1 MKLLVLSY
9 DTLPGTAA
17 SLTEEA
23 RERGLQVECV
33 ELKSLMSQ
41 SKRSLSR
48 RSRFVQSAKE
58 LLGAVYKA
66 YDPLDYTFIT
76 ALTHY
81 INESDID
88 TVICTDAY
96 SVKVMSLSKQAGLD
110 PLCYAVISDYEAA
123 TLSNPTLLDGYFI
136 AQEELKY
143 YMIRHGIGS
152 DRLYNYGLPIPKS
165 FRRTLGKWAARNY
178 LFIPQNKRVYLVL
191 TGGMGYDEVTG
202 ICSEMLDAEDE
213 DFLLYILLP
222 RDSEIGG
229 MGYDEVTGICS
240 EMLDAEDEDFLLY
253 ILLPRDSEIR
263 DRLEQKYKGRDS
275 IRVIALTR
283 HLNIYMEGA
292 DAVLSHPKAFESYE
306 AAAVGAP
313 LVHILPP
320 SGAERRIAEFFADR
334 EMSLK
339 AASIRDSIA
348 QARRLA
354 REKAVAER
362 MRHVQSRYIRG
373 DASQRIMETILKKT
387 DYH

>member
-9 DTLPGTAA
+9 DALPGAGA

-33 ELKSLMSQ
+33 ELKNLMSR
-41 SKRSLSR
+41 SMRSLSR
-48 RSRFVQSAKE
+48 SSRFMQKAKE

-81 INESDID
+81 INSSDID

-96 SVKVMSLSKQAGLD
+96 SVKVMSLSKQAGLT

-123 TLSNPTLLDGYFI
+123 SLSSTSMLDGYFI

-143 YMIRHGIGS
+143 YMIRRGVGS
-152 DRLYNYGLPIPKS
+152 DKLYNYGLPIPKS

-178 LFIPQNKRVYLVL
+178 LVIPQDKRVYLVM
-191 TGGMGYDEVTG
+191 TGGMGYDEVTA
-202 ICSEMLDAEDE
+202 ICAEMMEAEDE
-213 DFLLYILLP
+213 DFLLYLLLP
-222 RDSEIGG
+222 RDS
-229 MGYDEVTGICS
+229 D
-240 EMLDAEDEDFLLY
+240 L
-253 ILLPRDSEIR
+253 R
-263 DRLEQKYKGRDS
+263 DRLLEKYRRNDS
-275 IRVIALTR
+275 IRVITLTKN
-283 HLNIYMEGA
+283 LNVYMEGA
-292 DAVLSHPKAFESYE
+292 DVVLSRPRVFESYE
-306 AAAVGAP
+306 AAVARAP

-320 SGAERRIAEFFADR
+320 KGAERRIAEFFADR

-339 AASIRDSIA
+339 AASVRESIK
-348 QARRLA
+348 QARRLT

-362 MRHVQSRYIRG
+362 MRHVQSRYVRG
-373 DASQRIMETILKKT
+373 DAAQRIVETILNTQQKHKG
-387 DYH
+387 

>member
-123 TLSNPTLLDGYFI
+123 TLSNPTLMDGYFI

-191 TGGMGYDEVTG
+191 T
-202 ICSEMLDAEDE
+202 
-213 DFLLYILLP
+213 
-222 RDSEIGG
+222 GG

>member
-9 DTLPGTAA
+9 NTLPGTGV

-33 ELKSLMSQ
+33 ELKNLMSQ
-41 SKRSLSR
+41 SMRSLSR
-48 RSRFVQSAKE
+48 SSRFVQRAKE
-58 LLGAVYKA
+58 LLGSVYKA

-96 SVKVMSLSKQAGLD
+96 SVKVMSLSKQAGLT

-123 TLSNPTLLDGYFI
+123 SLSGATMLDGYFI

-143 YMIRHGIGS
+143 YMIRRGIGS
-152 DRLYNYGLPIPKS
+152 DKLYNYGLPIPKS

-178 LFIPQNKRVYLVL
+178 LVIPQDKRVYLVL

-202 ICSEMLDAEDE
+202 ICTEMLGAEEE
-213 DFLLYILLP
+213 DFLLYLLLL
-222 RDSEIGG
+222 RDS
-229 MGYDEVTGICS
+229 D
-240 EMLDAEDEDFLLY
+240 
-253 ILLPRDSEIR
+253 IR
-263 DRLEQKYKGRDS
+263 DRLQQKYKGADC
-275 IRVIALTR
+275 IRIITLTKN
-283 HLNIYMEGA
+283 LNIYMEGA
-292 DAVLSHPKAFESYE
+292 DVVLSRPRAFESYE

-320 SGAERRIAEFFADR
+320 KGAERRIAEFFADK

-339 AASIRDSIA
+339 AASVRDSIE
-348 QARRLA
+348 QARRLT

-362 MRHVQSRYIRG
+362 MSHVQSRYIRG
-373 DASQRIMETILKKT
+373 DAAQRIVETILNIQQKHKG
-387 DYH
+387 